1 MVVASVPT
9 LGKKD
14 TKRLEKFNPEEFK
27 LIVIDEVCVCAR
39 AREWG
44 GEGWGGGGG
53 GLNLGLRLR
62 KLC

>member
-39 AREWG
+39 AWEWG

-53 GLNLGLRLR
+53 ACPFDFPLRG
-62 KLC
+62 